1 VARVLAAEALKTA
14 TGSLTDHLPP
24 DGSPTAKAAKAPGA
38 LAVALVLAV
47 TAGFPG
53 LVVAGPV

>member
-1 VARVLAAEALKTA
+1 VALVLAAEALKTA
-14 TGSLTDHLPP
+14 TGTLTDHVPP
-24 DGSPTAKAAKAPGA
+24 DGSPTAKDTKAPGA
-38 LAVALVLAV
+38 LAVALMLAV

>member
-1 VARVLAAEALKTA
+1 VALVLAAEALKTA
-14 TGSLTDHLPP
+14 TGTLTDHVPP
-24 DGSPTAKAAKAPGA
+24 DGSPTAKAAKAPGSV
-38 LAVALVLAV
+38 AVALVLAV